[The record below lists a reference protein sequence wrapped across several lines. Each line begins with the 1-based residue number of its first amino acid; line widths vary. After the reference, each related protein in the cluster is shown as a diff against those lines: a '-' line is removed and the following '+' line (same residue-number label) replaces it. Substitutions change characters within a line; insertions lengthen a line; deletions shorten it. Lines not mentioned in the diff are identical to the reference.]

1 MKLNH
6 KILTYSMLLMLFA
19 VFANAQ
25 DQQADNTKQDQA
37 IDASKPTNFYTQLF
51 NHIEYNSRKTGG
63 NLFGYRAEFLYAPS
77 EAHLLLAEMPFLY
90 NDESEKFGAGDFRA
104 RYFYLPY
111 KNYDKFVGAFGPSI
125 DVFAPTG
132 DVDNG
137 IGSGSWIVQPGVTV
151 GLMVADWIQLFP
163 ILSYQYTSKSNS
175 NQIPD
180 ALNKEQ
186 HGMSFQIIAPII
198 FSEKFFMQVT
208 PIYSAGNITEE
219 RADRYTQE
227 IIAQY
232 AFSKKLQG
240 SFFYRGIFKD
250 DNHTMRLALVMF
262 L

>member
-1 MKLNH
+1 MSSQ
-6 KILTYSMLLMLFA
+6 KIKIAVTFTLMVLSISL
-19 VFANAQ
+19 VQAQ
-25 DQQADNTKQDQA
+25 SQEADTTE
-37 IDASKPTNFYTQLF
+37 IDASKPTNFYSQINNQL
-51 NHIEYNSRKTGG
+51 EYNSRKVGG
-63 NLFGYRAEFLYAPS
+63 DITGYRAEFMMAPS
-77 EAHLLLAEMPFLY
+77 EAHLILAELPLLY
-90 NDESEKFGAGDFRA
+90 NNSTDKFGIGDVRA

-132 DVDNG
+132 NSDEG

-180 ALNKEQ
+180 AMKREQ
-186 HGMSFQIIAPII
+186 HGISFQVIAPIV
-198 FSEKFFMQVT
+198 FSEKFFMNIT
-208 PIYSAGNITEE
+208 PIYSASDFNNE

-227 IIAQY
+227 VLAQY
-232 AFSKKLQG
+232 VLNPKLQM
-240 SFFYRGIFKD
+240 SMFYRGVFKD
-250 DNHTMRLALVMF
+250 DNHTVRLGLIVF